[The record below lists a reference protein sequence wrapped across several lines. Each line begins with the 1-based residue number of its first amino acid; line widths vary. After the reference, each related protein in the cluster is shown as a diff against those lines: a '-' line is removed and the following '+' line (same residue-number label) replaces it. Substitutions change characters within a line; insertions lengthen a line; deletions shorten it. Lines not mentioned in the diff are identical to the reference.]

1 MPALEMA
8 MHWEAA
14 VMLDLGGSFRVFMDS
29 LFGFLNEFLSA
40 VFGGLAGFFD
50 GLNVF

>member
-1 MPALEMA
+1 
-8 MHWEAA
+8 
-14 VMLDLGGSFRVFMDS
+14 MLDLGGSFRVFMDS